1 MESGRVFK
9 LALSISVVAHSVIFF
24 KGTNFNIIPAQ
35 KNAAQIEV
43 NYLREVKAPEQK
55 GQKGPAKSDLF
66 LKLPSKIIAANRL
79 PPPSFNQTGGPSKVE
94 KPDSMARGRLLQ
106 GTDFIKSRSGAAV
119 SKKITLSSPDVNIA
133 KNPAY
138 IGYYQFGRE
147 RIKRAAYQQ
156 NYAGREEGEVTVS
169 FVIASDGTLRQIR
182 LVEETSC
189 PSPYLR
195 EIAISSVKDAAPFPK
210 FPPELDYP
218 QIPFTLT
225 ITFQN

>member
-1 MESGRVFK
+1 MEHGTVFI

-24 KGTNFNIIPAQ
+24 KSTDFNILPAQ
-35 KNAAQIEV
+35 KNAAKIEV
-43 NYLREVKAPEQK
+43 NYLKDIKAPERK
-55 GQKGPAKSDLF
+55 GQKGPAKDDLF
-66 LKLPSKIIAANRL
+66 LKLPSQIIAGNRL
-79 PPPSFNQTGGPSKVE
+79 PPPSFGEANAPSKIE
-94 KPDSMARGRLLQ
+94 KSDSLARGRLLQ
-106 GTDFIKSRSGAAV
+106 DTDFIKSRSGAAV
-119 SKKITLSSPDVNIA
+119 SKKIALSSPDANIA

-169 FVIASDGTLRQIR
+169 FVIASDGTLRYVR
-182 LVEETSC
+182 LVEEASC
-189 PSPYLR
+189 ASPYLR
-195 EIAISSVKDAAPFPK
+195 DIAISSVKEAAPFPK
-210 FPPELDYP
+210 FPSELDYP